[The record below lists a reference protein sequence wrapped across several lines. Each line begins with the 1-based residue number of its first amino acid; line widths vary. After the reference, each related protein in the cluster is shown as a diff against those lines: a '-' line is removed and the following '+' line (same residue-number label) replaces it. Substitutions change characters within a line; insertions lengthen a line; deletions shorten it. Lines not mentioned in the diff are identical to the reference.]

1 MASLTEKDI
10 QIIETELQRIAAVL
24 LPAIQPEAVTQ
35 RTDLFNGSA
44 GVLLF
49 YLKLYE
55 HYQDPAYL
63 QTCISAADT
72 LLYHPGIL
80 QQQYY
85 TLYTGATGLLYLCI
99 KMYETTGRQHYL
111 DRALLLVA
119 HFREGILQGVVQDD
133 FLSGHAGNI
142 FVLTYLHAHTQ
153 QEELLPII
161 KALADTMV
169 LHARIA
175 PQGLK
180 WGHVKMSYDCLTGFS
195 HGASGIAY
203 GLLQAATY
211 FQDEGL
217 YYLATQ
223 ALDYEMQ
230 YYDPETR
237 NWLDLRLTST
247 HLRQEDIL
255 SWQLS
260 RFREYA
266 SDTNTWAH
274 GAAGVGMARLYAWQ
288 LFQRPDWLQQVLDA
302 LQRALEDAQL
312 LKRGDFT
319 LCSGYGGIVFF
330 LLQAAVVLEQP
341 DLRLTAQ
348 QIALQAVHYY
358 LLHGTYNSYVP
369 TKPLDP
375 GLFSGLAGVG
385 YMLLSALMPFRE
397 DTILHPVIRGTSQQ
411 AISPLYAPGEIK
423 QRLFSR
429 YYPNTVKQLSQH
441 GKNLPDAA
449 DIHTWEILLQQE
461 AAAMSSATRD
471 CFAFEYQL
479 TAMWKAHQGLLC
491 HMRRKELLMADAGRL
506 QDSPQDIWLHTVFVP
521 VEQVQLCHTQWPW
534 HLQEDM
540 MDAGDYYYLLQ
551 SHEYG
556 ISVFPVGKLTAVIF
570 SNLQHGRI
578 LQDIITLLF
587 GQTAGEQAVATVIA
601 QTSVM
606 IQQGF
611 IKRYH

>member
-10 QIIETELQRIAAVL
+10 QIIETELRRIAAVL

-44 GVLLF
+44 GVILF
-49 YLKLYE
+49 YLRLYE
-55 HYQDPAYL
+55 HYQDPEYL
-63 QTCISAADT
+63 QTCITAADT
-72 LLYHPGIL
+72 LLYHPDIM

-85 TLYTGATGLLYLCI
+85 TLYTGASGLLYLCI

-111 DRALLLVA
+111 DRALALVV
-119 HFREGILQGVVQDD
+119 HFKEGILRGVVQDD

-142 FVLTYLHAHTQ
+142 FVLTYLYAYTQ
-153 QEELLPII
+153 DKDLLVMI
-161 KALADTMV
+161 KALTDIMV
-169 LHARIA
+169 IHARIA

-203 GLLQAATY
+203 ALMQSAAY

-230 YYDPETR
+230 YYDPETL
-237 NWLDLRLTST
+237 NWIDLRLTST
-247 HLRQEDIL
+247 HLREEDIF

-288 LFQRPDWLQQVLDA
+288 QLQRPDWLQHVQYA
-302 LQRALEDAQL
+302 LQRSLEDAQL

-319 LCSGYGGIVFF
+319 LCSGYGGIFFF
-330 LLQAAVVLEQP
+330 LLQAAVLLERP
-341 DLRLTAQ
+341 DLRLSAQ
-348 QIALQAVHYY
+348 QIALQAVHNYQQY
-358 LLHGTYNSYVP
+358 GTYNSYVP
-369 TKPLDP
+369 AEPMDP

-397 DTILHPVIRGTSQQ
+397 DTILHPVIRGTCQQ

-429 YYPNTVKQLSQH
+429 YYPNTVKQLSQY
-441 GKNLPDAA
+441 GKRLPDAA
-449 DIHTWEILLQQE
+449 DIHTLEILLQQE
-461 AAAMSSATRD
+461 IAALSSATRD

-491 HMRRKELLMADAGRL
+491 HTRRKELLMADAGLL
-506 QDSPQDIWLHTVFVP
+506 QDGPQDTWLHTVFVP
-521 VEQVQLCHTQWPW
+521 VEQVQFCHTQWPW
-534 HLQEDM
+534 HLQGGT
-540 MDAGDYYYLLQ
+540 MDAGDYYYLVQ

-556 ISVFPVGKLTAVIF
+556 ISVFPVGKLVAFIF
-570 SNLQHGRI
+570 SNLQPGRT
-578 LQDIITLLF
+578 LQDIVTLLF
-587 GQTAGEQAVATVIA
+587 GQAAGEQAAAAIIT
-601 QTSVM
+601 QTLMM